1 MKNVA
6 IKVFAAFCALGL
18 AGCASDDEGMFPS
31 LLGSDSQENIY
42 AGSSN
47 VVNGSYTGTFV
58 GQRVSAFRQELSQI
72 KQAQKSGERQ
82 LEKINANISNNA
94 SLYQKTISAVE
105 TKLQAGTTPGNPN
118 MYAMLQQAQGNV
130 QTMFAN
136 ANALENLSN
145 KTANILT
152 SVNYLENSI
161 AAAFSISGAVD
172 EDHKQLRELQND
184 AMTTAQKAAA
194 LNENVAA
201 AANFQQQS
209 AIQASQEIN
218 ALHESVKNGSNTFT
232 AARRPIVTQRTS
244 AYAPVVPVARSAKP
258 LAPAKRAAASAVAA
272 NGTLPLFSVRFA
284 DNNVDYKDGLN
295 SAVKSALNRKPN
307 ASFEVV
313 AVSNSGSQNNA
324 QQHASRIFE
333 EIVKFGANAN
343 NVSLNARISEKAPVA
358 EVQVFV
364 K

>member
-42 AGSSN
+42 ANSSN

-72 KQAQKSGERQ
+72 KQAQKSGERE

-94 SLYQKTISAVE
+94 SLYQKTISTVE
-105 TKLQAGTTPGNPN
+105 TKLQSGTTPGNPN

-136 ANALENLSN
+136 SNALENLST

-172 EDHKQLRELQND
+172 EDHKQLRELQNE
-184 AMTTAQKAAA
+184 AMTIAQKAAA
-194 LNENVAA
+194 LNDNVTS

-218 ALHESVKNGSNTFT
+218 ALHESVKTGSNTFN
-232 AARRPIVTQRTS
+232 AVRRPVLQQRTK
-244 AYAPVVPVARSAKP
+244 AYAPVVPVARTEKP
-258 LAPAKRAAASAVAA
+258 IIPVKKAAAPAIAA
-272 NGTLPLFSVRFA
+272 NGNLPLFSVRFT

-295 SAVKSALNRKPN
+295 SAVKSALSRKPN

-313 AVSNSGSQNNA
+313 AISNGNNQNNA

-333 EIVKFGANAN
+333 EVVKFGANAN
-343 NVSLNARISEKAPVA
+343 NVSLNARISEKASVA

>member
-42 AGSSN
+42 ANSSN

-72 KQAQKSGERQ
+72 KQAQKSGERE

-94 SLYQKTISAVE
+94 SLYQKTISTVE
-105 TKLQAGTTPGNPN
+105 TKLQSGTTPGNPN

-136 ANALENLSN
+136 ANALENLST

-172 EDHKQLRELQND
+172 EDHKQLRELQNE

-194 LNENVAA
+194 LNENVTS

-209 AIQASQEIN
+209 AIQASQEVN
-218 ALHESVKNGSNTFT
+218 ALHDSVKTGSNTFT
-232 AARRPIVTQRTS
+232 AVQRPAMRTT

-258 LAPAKRAAASAVAA
+258 MAPAKKAASPALAA
-272 NGTLPLFSVRFA
+272 NGNLPLFSVRFA
-284 DNNVDYKDGLN
+284 DSNVDYKDGLN
-295 SAVKSALNRKPN
+295 SAVKSALSRKPN

-313 AVSNSGSQNNA
+313 AVSNSNNQNNA

-333 EIVKFGANAN
+333 EVVKFGANAN
-343 NVSLNARISEKAPVA
+343 NVSLNARISEKASVA

>member
-94 SLYQKTISAVE
+94 SLYQKTVSAVE

-194 LNENVAA
+194 LNESVAA

-232 AARRPIVTQRTS
+232 AARRPIVMQRTS
-244 AYAPVVPVARSAKP
+244 AYAPVVPVARSAKS
-258 LAPAKRAAASAVAA
+258 LAPAKRAAAPAVAA

-284 DNNVDYKDGLN
+284 GNNVDYKDGLN
-295 SAVKSALNRKPN
+295 SAVKSALSRKPN

-313 AVSNSGSQNNA
+313 AVSNTNNQNSA
-324 QQHASRIFE
+324 KQHASRIFE
-333 EIVKFGANAN
+333 EIVKFGANAD
-343 NVSLNARISEKAPVA
+343 NVSLNARISEQASVA

>member
-6 IKVFAAFCALGL
+6 IKVFAAFCAFGL

-42 AGSSN
+42 ASSSN

-145 KTANILT
+145 KTADILT

-194 LNENVAA
+194 LNESVSA

-209 AIQASQEIN
+209 AIQASQEVN
-218 ALHESVKNGSNTFT
+218 ALHESVKNGSNTFS
-232 AARRPIVTQRTS
+232 AVRRPVAAPRAS

-258 LAPAKRAAASAVAA
+258 LAPARRAASPANVS
-272 NGTLPLFSVRFA
+272 NGTIPLFSVRFA

-295 SAVKSALNRKPN
+295 SAVKSALSRKPN

-313 AVSNSGSQNNA
+313 AVSNSGGRDNA

>member
-6 IKVFAAFCALGL
+6 IKVFAAFCVFGL

-145 KTANILT
+145 KTADILT

-194 LNENVAA
+194 LNESVSA

-209 AIQASQEIN
+209 AIQASQEVN
-218 ALHESVKNGSNTFT
+218 ALHESVKNGSNTFN
-232 AARRPIVTQRTS
+232 AVRRPVIAPRTS
-244 AYAPVVPVARSAKP
+244 AYAPVVPVARSTKP
-258 LAPAKRAAASAVAA
+258 LAPAKRTGSPANAA
-272 NGTLPLFSVRFA
+272 NEALPLFSVRFA

-295 SAVKSALNRKPN
+295 SAVKSALSRKPN

-313 AVSNSGSQNNA
+313 AVSNSGSRDNA

-333 EIVKFGANAN
+333 EIIKFGANAN
-343 NVSLNARISEKAPVA
+343 NVSLNARISEKASVA